1 MHWTT
6 AKLIKLEKAERY
18 FTHAWSE
25 HLRVEFGEVIRELR
39 SEIPPH
45 LISAY
50 YQLKSENKEPVV
62 GVSQEKCEGCNA
74 VLSPTALTRL
84 SDEHKASICEQCR
97 RFIYQATGHDLAPSD
112 RHQQP
117 AGGHPVT

>member
-45 LISAY
+45 LVSAY
-50 YQLKSENKEPVV
+50 DQLKSKHKEPVV
-62 GVSQEKCEGCNA
+62 GVSQEKCEDCNA
-74 VLSPTALTRL
+74 VLSPAAVARL
-84 SDEHKASICEQCR
+84 SDEHEASICEQCR
-97 RFIYQATGHDLAPSD
+97 RFIYSI
-112 RHQQP
+112 
-117 AGGHPVT
+117 

>member
-25 HLRVEFGEVIRELR
+25 HLRVEFGELVRALR

-45 LISAY
+45 LLSDY
-50 YQLKSENKEPVV
+50 DQLKREHKEPVV
-62 GVSQEKCEGCNA
+62 GVCHKKCDGCHA
-74 VLSPTALTRL
+74 SLSPTALARL
-84 SDEHKASICEQCR
+84 SKEHEASNCEQCG
-97 RFIYQATGHDLAPSD
+97 RFIYLAVGHDLAPSD
-112 RHQQP
+112 RSHQP
-117 AGGHPVT
+117 TGGHSIR